1 VSQEWWDSDILL
13 LKKRITE
20 RITIEGDLVGILLSY
35 TGLEYSLHTST
46 SYSEPSPHALC
57 AAFAPE
63 VVFRRRNIEL
73 KDPTHPSQK
82 YPNNPRLCNLPAP
95 IIYFQL
101 YISTSTN

>member
-35 TGLEYSLHTST
+35 TGLEYSLHTSI

-73 KDPTHPSQK
+73 KDPRMGRII
-82 YPNNPRLCNLPAP
+82 NP
-95 IIYFQL
+95 IYSRHYWSEGL
-101 YISTSTN
+101 ACA